1 MWAVIAVKETTTEV
15 WEAIKNMRVGS
26 EALRDAKAQR
36 LQREFE
42 SIEFRDGEH
51 VDDFCLRLS
60 NLVAALATVSEVI
73 LEKTVV
79 KKLLQVAP
87 KRLAQV
93 AVAIEVTADLGKLTI
108 EDIGGRLRTAEDRA
122 AEDEATVRADGKLL
136 LTAEQWE
143 PRAKQQQGDDSGGS
157 GFAAKK
163 KARGKRG
170 SGAGKKEGVSGSSS
184 RPPPGGRSYR
194 SNQCRRCM
202 KTGHWAR

>member
-73 LEKTVV
+73 PEKTVV

-122 AEDEATVRADGKLL
+122 AEDEATVHADGKLL
-136 LTAEQWE
+136 LIAEQWE

>member
-73 LEKTVV
+73 PEKTVV

>member
-1 MWAVIAVKETTTEV
+1 MKETTTEV

-73 LEKTVV
+73 PEKTVV